1 MVTIHDVARLA
12 GVSIATVSHVLNKT
26 KNVSPA
32 TEARVTAALAEL
44 HYVPTIAAKNLK
56 TNSYKSIGV
65 IAEEVAAFSTPP
77 IIDAICGFLDQ
88 KGFTVN
94 LCNLRTYSHEDYDT
108 QLLESSLHILE
119 ASRACGVIYIGAN
132 SQNVAHIR
140 SLIKLPVVFAY
151 SSALRTDYSV
161 DYDNFEAARQ
171 AAMHLIS
178 KGHTR
183 MGIITGNLGQEFVHQ
198 RIMGFQSAMVDAELV
213 LPPHFILSG
222 DWNYD
227 LAFEQTCKLL
237 SYPDPPT
244 AIFAM
249 NDPMA
254 CGVIAAGRKC
264 GRQVPEQLSVIGF
277 DDRTCSAYSTPAITT
292 LRIPFYDIG
301 KLAATILLDLLDG
314 KEVEHT
320 SLLPCELILR
330 DSVYPLSDKR

>member
-1 MVTIHDVARLA
+1 M
-12 GVSIATVSHVLNKT
+12 
-26 KNVSPA
+26 
-32 TEARVTAALAEL
+32 
-44 HYVPTIAAKNLK
+44 
-56 TNSYKSIGV
+56 
-65 IAEEVAAFSTPP
+65 
-77 IIDAICGFLDQ
+77 
-88 KGFTVN
+88 
-94 LCNLRTYSHEDYDT
+94 
-108 QLLESSLHILE
+108 
-119 ASRACGVIYIGAN
+119 
-132 SQNVAHIR
+132 AHIR